1 MEKYIESNIN
11 ELDSPYLVSFDF
23 SILNYVSKIKDELF
37 INPYLEKY
45 GTTDDLNDRRIS
57 DIKLD
62 FHSKQSLD
70 LEVEIP
76 EGYEIKYK
84 PKNENIEY
92 DELFFISDLKDKSS
106 TFNLYYEFVHDF
118 IILPKSKYKNLK
130 DFQNKVI
137 NLLSETI
144 SFKKNN

>member
-1 MEKYIESNIN
+1 M
-11 ELDSPYLVSFDF
+11 
-23 SILNYVSKIKDELF
+23 
-37 INPYLEKY
+37 
-45 GTTDDLNDRRIS
+45 NDRRIS

-137 NLLSETI
+137 DLLSETI